1 MKPDKLL
8 VVHGGPG
15 IPSHY
20 LKEPLKKYKYVEF
33 LFYDQSSVP
42 RQSSPSQRLDL
53 LVQELCTEF
62 EEATES
68 GNVGILAHSW
78 GTFLLLEGMKR
89 YTALFEKSVT
99 NVLVSPFPLNF
110 ERVGGTVARL
120 QSRIPENVRAE
131 IEEDTRLGRDDRIM
145 GRYAPYYF
153 KNQEL
158 AKCLEFKQYSIEQ
171 NQLVWESAVGID
183 HTDVATVNAERIFTM
198 LGDSDFITNEDIQ
211 ELGNIHLISDCGHYP
226 FIEAAATFGNLL
238 SKAINDST
246 VVISGLN

>member
-42 RQSSPSQRLDL
+42 RESSPTERLDL

-62 EEATES
+62 EEAAES

-78 GTFLLLEGMKR
+78 GTFLVLEGMKR
-89 YTALFEKSVT
+89 YPALFEKSVT
-99 NVLVSPFPLNF
+99 NVLVSPFPLKF

-120 QSRIPENVRAE
+120 QGRIPKNVRAE
-131 IEEDTRLGRDDRIM
+131 IEEDIRLGRDDRIM
-145 GRYAPYYF
+145 GKYAPYYF
-153 KNQEL
+153 KNPEL
-158 AKCLEFKQYSIEQ
+158 AECLEFKQYSIEQ
-171 NQLVWESAVGID
+171 NQLAFESAVGLD
-183 HTDVATVNAERIFTM
+183 HTEVANENAERIFTI
-198 LGDSDFITNEDIQ
+198 LGEDDFITNEDIQ

-226 FIEAAATFGNLL
+226 FIEAAATFGELL
-238 SKAINDST
+238 LEAIND
-246 VVISGLN
+246 

>member
-15 IPSHY
+15 ISSHY
-20 LKEPLKKYKYVEF
+20 LKESLKKYKSVEF

-42 RQSSPSQRLDL
+42 HESSPSQRLDL

-68 GNVGILAHSW
+68 GNMGILAHSW

-89 YTALFEKSVT
+89 YPALFEKSVT
-99 NVLVSPFPLNF
+99 NVLVSPFPLKF
-110 ERVGGTVARL
+110 ERVGRVVARL
-120 QSRIPENVRAE
+120 QGRIPENVRAE
-131 IEEDTRLGRDDRIM
+131 IEEDIRLERDERIM

-153 KNQEL
+153 KNPDL
-158 AKCLEFKQYSIEQ
+158 AECIEFKQYSIEQ
-171 NQLVWESAVGID
+171 NQLTLECAVGID

-198 LGDSDFITNEDIQ
+198 LGDSDFMTKEDIQ
-211 ELGNIHLISDCGHYP
+211 ELGNIHIISDCGHYP
-226 FIEAAATFGNLL
+226 FIEAAATFGDLL
-238 SKAINDST
+238 AKAINDT
-246 VVISGLN
+246 I